1 MGKRLTITAILL
13 WTCLFLTS
21 SLALTGEIT
30 KLKISEAMQRER
42 LLGLTS
48 PSGLAGITV
57 PLHPG
62 MILTSPGYAIGTTHY
77 DMQTNG
83 STGTRIVKDHL
94 GGLHFAW
101 TNGIDF
107 WSGNRWVY
115 YNFLDEDG
123 IWAWPNVGTQVNSTQ
138 GAGYP
143 QIDVLSD
150 GRAAVAYHNAGS
162 SLFVVVAIDI
172 LRGFGNFTE
181 YDVPDD
187 EGLWPYQTVDR
198 TDRIHVIYYQ
208 DGSGNHLYYTRF
220 QNERWTPPVLVDSLV
235 YHSAIIVSSNVSDK
249 VAIVYTTRDPD
260 DPDWIIDVYYIESE
274 DGTSWNW
281 HDKVNVTNYQPQDT
295 IRASTDLDAVYDW
308 NDNLHIVWNTPRPDG
323 GVACLLWHWAQ
334 PTGITLVADGWW
346 NSYPGAWNLTLAK
359 MSIGVD
365 SHDNLFTVW
374 TQFTEEDR
382 SILGYSNGELYMSYS
397 TGGGFTWSHPQN
409 LTNSPTPDCWPLE
422 CDSDHWSSLAE
433 EVDHSLHIVY
443 INDKDA
449 GGIPQTEGVDTENP
463 VLYLKVANPARQVTM
478 TCENASPWFCRGGK
492 FYFKLTVANNNGS
505 SVSGRLRFTGYSD
518 YDCDPANNLVSILR
532 DRAYPPGLTIQYY
545 FFKVPNAAGPGP
557 YSASIGGTLSG
568 YDLFCCMNTDIL
580 QCGPWKMSSNT
591 EWELVEVDRPEVE
604 TTQPVVTSLLK
615 NYPNPF
621 NATTEIS
628 YQLAT
633 DGPVKLEI
641 FNLLGE
647 KVETVVDEEQTP
659 GEKSVIWDAS
669 GFSSGTYFCRL
680 TAGDLTQIRRMTLLR

>member
-1 MGKRLTITAILL
+1 MGKRLMITATLVLGSLL
-13 WTCLFLTS
+13 FFS
-21 SLALTGEIT
+21 SSTLSGEIT
-30 KLKISEAMQRER
+30 KVRISEAAEREC
-42 LLGLTS
+42 LPPVNSEWGETDVTS
-48 PSGLAGITV
+48 PIQPCPISS
-57 PLHPG
+57 
-62 MILTSPGYAIGTTHY
+62 SPGEMIGTTHY
-77 DMQTNG
+77 DYQTNG
-83 STGTRIVKDHL
+83 STGTRIVKDYL
-94 GGLHFAW
+94 GGLHFSW

-115 YNFLDEDG
+115 CNFVDETGNWLGPTPVDLG
-123 IWAWPNVGTQVNSTQ
+123 GF
-138 GAGYP
+138 P
-143 QIDVLSD
+143 QIDVISD
-150 GRAAVAYHNAGS
+150 GRADIVFHGQSQWNIVAAVERSRGS
-162 SLFVVVAIDI
+162 GTFRMI
-172 LRGFGNFTE
+172 
-181 YDVPDD
+181 DVPDD
-187 EGLWPYQTVDR
+187 GAAWPYQTVDW
-198 TDRIHVIYYQ
+198 TDRIHVIYYT
-208 DGSGNHLYYTRF
+208 SEFPNPLYLWYTRY
-220 QNERWTPPVLVDSLV
+220 QSGRWTVPEIVDSLMTA
-235 YHSAIIVSSNVSDK
+235 SAVIVSSNVSDK

-308 NDNLHIVWNTPRPDG
+308 NDNLHIVWNTPHRDG

-365 SHDNLFTVW
+365 SDDNLFTVW

-397 TGGGFTWSHPQN
+397 TGGGFTWSYRQN

-433 EVDHSLHIVY
+433 EVDDSLHIVY

-463 VLYLKVANPARQVTM
+463 VLYLKVANPAAGQVTM
-478 TCENASPWFCRGGK
+478 SCENASSWFCRGGK
-492 FYFKLTVANNNGS
+492 FYFKLTVANTTGS

-518 YDCDPANNLVSILR
+518 YDCDPANSLVSILR
-532 DRAYPPGLTIQYY
+532 DRTYPRGVTIQYY
-545 FFKVPNAAGPGP
+545 FFKVPNGAGPGP

-568 YDLFCCMNTDIL
+568 YDLFCCMNTDIV
-580 QCGPWKMSSNT
+580 QCGPWKMGSNT
-591 EWELVEVDRPEVE
+591 EWELVEVERPEVQ
-604 TTQPVVTSLLK
+604 TAQPMVTSLLQ

-628 YQLAT
+628 YRLAT

-641 FNLLGE
+641 YNLLGE
-647 KVETVVDEEQTP
+647 KTETLINEYQTA
-659 GEKSVIWDAS
+659 GERSIIWDAS
-669 GFSSGTYFCRL
+669 RFSSGIYFCRL
-680 TAGDLTQIRRMTLLR
+680 TAVDLTQVRRMTLLR